1 MNNPK
6 YYRLMGGDS
15 FVGIKRVVTEY
26 LEAGSEHWQLQPP
39 EVPFESM
46 NLSSPPMG
54 IERLKRPK
62 LGT

>member
-1 MNNPK
+1 
-6 YYRLMGGDS
+6 MGGDS

-26 LEAGSEHWQLQPP
+26 LEAGSEKWQLQPP
-39 EVPFESM
+39 VVPFEST